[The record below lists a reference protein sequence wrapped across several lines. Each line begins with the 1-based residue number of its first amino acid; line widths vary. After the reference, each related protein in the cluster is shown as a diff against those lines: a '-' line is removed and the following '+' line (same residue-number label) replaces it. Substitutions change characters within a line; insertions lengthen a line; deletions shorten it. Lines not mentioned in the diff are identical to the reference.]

1 MLMLVDKTIKDY
13 VDLVASNE
21 PAPGGGSVSALVG
34 SLGAALTSM
43 VGNLTIGKKAY
54 EKLDEEHRKEL
65 DEDLVKIQ
73 DLIKRLGIFV
83 DKDTEAFNKVM
94 ESFKL
99 PKKTEEEKRA
109 RSLAIEE
116 ATKGALE
123 TPLECAKECLE
134 VLRLQRTFALYGNP
148 NTITDVGVG
157 ALLAYSGLEG
167 ALFNVKINLAGL
179 KDEEYVKGIE
189 EETRTILSEGKKLRK
204 ELLEIVYGKLD

>member
-1 MLMLVDKTIKDY
+1 MLVDKTIKDY
-13 VDLVASNE
+13 VNQVASNE

-54 EKLDEEHRKEL
+54 EKLDEVHRKEL
-65 DEDLVKIQ
+65 DENLVKVQ
-73 DLIKRLGIFV
+73 DSIKKLNVFV

-99 PKKTEEEKRA
+99 PKGTEDEKRA

-134 VLRLQRTFALYGNP
+134 VLRLQKTFALYGNP
-148 NTITDVGVG
+148 NAITDVGVG
-157 ALLAYSGLEG
+157 ALLVYSGLEG

-179 KDEEYVKGIE
+179 KDEKYIKNIE
-189 EETRTILSEGKKLRK
+189 EEMKNILNEGKKLRE
-204 ELLEIVYGKLD
+204 ELLEIVYGKLG

>member
-1 MLMLVDKTIKDY
+1 MLVNETLKDY
-13 VDLVASNE
+13 VEQVASNK

-54 EKLDEEHRKEL
+54 EKLDEANKKEINRNL
-65 DEDLVKIQ
+65 TKVQNYINDLNTFI
-73 DLIKRLGIFV
+73 

-94 ESFKL
+94 ESFKM
-99 PKKTEEEKRA
+99 PKQTDEEKKA

-123 TPLECAKECLE
+123 TPLECAKKCLE
-134 VLRLQRTFALYGNP
+134 VLRLQKTFALYGNP
-148 NTITDVGVG
+148 NAITDVGVG

-167 ALFNVKINLAGL
+167 ALFNVKINLSGL
-179 KDEEYVKGIE
+179 KDKEYVRGIE
-189 EETRTILSEGKKLRK
+189 IEVEDILNEGKKLK
-204 ELLEIVYGKLD
+204 EELLEIVYKKL

>member
-1 MLMLVDKTIKDY
+1 MLVDKTIKDY
-13 VDLVASNE
+13 VNQVASNE

-54 EKLDEEHRKEL
+54 EKLDEVHRKEL
-65 DEDLVKIQ
+65 DENLVKVQ
-73 DLIKRLGIFV
+73 DSIKKLNVFV

-99 PKKTEEEKRA
+99 PKETEEEKRA

-134 VLRLQRTFALYGNP
+134 VLRLQKTFASYGNP
-148 NTITDVGVG
+148 NAITDVGVG

-179 KDEEYVKGIE
+179 KDEKYIKNIE
-189 EETRTILSEGKKLRK
+189 EEMKNILNEGKKLRE
-204 ELLEIVYGKLD
+204 ELLEIVYGKLG

>member
-1 MLMLVDKTIKDY
+1 MLVDKTIKDY
-13 VDLVASNE
+13 VNQVASNE

-54 EKLDEEHRKEL
+54 EKLDEVHRKEL
-65 DEDLVKIQ
+65 DENLVKVQ
-73 DLIKRLGIFV
+73 DSIKKLNVFV

-99 PKKTEEEKRA
+99 PKETEDEKRA

-134 VLRLQRTFALYGNP
+134 VLRLQKTFALYGNP
-148 NTITDVGVG
+148 NAITDVGVG

-179 KDEEYVKGIE
+179 KDEKYIKNIE
-189 EETRTILSEGKKLRK
+189 EEMKNILNEGKKLRE
-204 ELLEIVYGKLD
+204 ELLEIVYGKLG

>member
-1 MLMLVDKTIKDY
+1 MLVNETLKDY
-13 VDLVASNE
+13 VEQVASNK

-54 EKLDEEHRKEL
+54 EKLDEANKKEINRNL
-65 DEDLVKIQ
+65 TKVQNYINDLNTFI
-73 DLIKRLGIFV
+73 

-94 ESFKL
+94 ESFKM
-99 PKKTEEEKRA
+99 PKQTDEEKKA

-123 TPLECAKECLE
+123 TPLECAKKCLE
-134 VLRLQRTFALYGNP
+134 VLRLQKTFALYGNP
-148 NTITDVGVG
+148 NAITDVGVG

-167 ALFNVKINLAGL
+167 ALFNVKINLSGL
-179 KDEEYVKGIE
+179 KDKEYVRGIE
-189 EETRTILSEGKKLRK
+189 KEVEDILNEGKKLQE
-204 ELLEIVYGKLD
+204 ELLDIVYKKL

>member
-1 MLMLVDKTIKDY
+1 MMLVDKTIKDY
-13 VDLVASNE
+13 VNQVASNE

-54 EKLDEEHRKEL
+54 EKLDEVHRKEL
-65 DEDLVKIQ
+65 DENLVKVQ
-73 DLIKRLGIFV
+73 DSIKKLNVFV

-99 PKKTEEEKRA
+99 PKETEDEKRA

-134 VLRLQRTFALYGNP
+134 VLRLQKTFALYGNP
-148 NTITDVGVG
+148 NAITDVGVG

-179 KDEEYVKGIE
+179 KDEKYIKNIE
-189 EETRTILSEGKKLRK
+189 EEMKNILNEGKKLRE
-204 ELLEIVYGKLD
+204 ELLEIVYGKLG

>member
-1 MLMLVDKTIKDY
+1 MLVDKTIKDY
-13 VDLVASNE
+13 VNQVASNE

-43 VGNLTIGKKAY
+43 VGNLTVGKKAY
-54 EKLDEEHRKEL
+54 EKLDEVHRKEL
-65 DEDLVKIQ
+65 DENLVKVQ
-73 DLIKRLGIFV
+73 DSIEKLNIFI

-99 PKKTEEEKRA
+99 PKETEDEKKA

-134 VLRLQRTFALYGNP
+134 VLRLQKTFALYGNP
-148 NTITDVGVG
+148 NAITDVGVG
-157 ALLAYSGLEG
+157 VLLAYSGLEG

-179 KDEEYVKGIE
+179 KDKEYVKKIDKE
-189 EETRTILSEGKKLRK
+189 IKNMLDEGKRLREK
-204 ELLEIVYGKLD
+204 LLEIVYEKLE

>member
-1 MLMLVDKTIKDY
+1 MLVDKTIKDY
-13 VDLVASNE
+13 VNQVASNE

-54 EKLDEEHRKEL
+54 EKLDEVHRKEL
-65 DEDLVKIQ
+65 DENLVKVQ
-73 DLIKRLGIFV
+73 DSIKKLNVFV

-99 PKKTEEEKRA
+99 PKETEDEKRA

-134 VLRLQRTFALYGNP
+134 VLRLQKIFALYGNP
-148 NTITDVGVG
+148 NAITDVGVG

-179 KDEEYVKGIE
+179 KDEKYIKNIE
-189 EETRTILSEGKKLRK
+189 EEMKNILNEGKKLRE
-204 ELLEIVYGKLD
+204 ELLEIVYGKLG